1 MLTLCPSTCIS
12 LCVRGVPNM
21 ICRGSFMTPSGR
33 FRGRRRDGSSR
44 RAIQNSSD
52 DCPPG
57 MASARSFAS
66 GSRAADTTRTCG
78 SNGRYA
84 RSSIFSTPTR
94 FAEGLWTPPPSGCGP
109 VHATGQA
116 WTEFSWKWTR
126 SRTEQHTAGQ
136 DRPWH
141 TLVLPL
147 GNLGTV
153 PMFFTCMGGDAR
165 GGGNVVSSADARRN
179 SPHGVNSPPRVTPP
193 VTHKSPSRLTIF
205 SRAATGAGSKWV
217 PTEEWTLAKPSN
229 TDTPLRYGRS
239 D

>member
-1 MLTLCPSTCIS
+1 
-12 LCVRGVPNM
+12 M
-21 ICRGSFMTPSGR
+21 ICRGSSMTSSGR

-44 RAIQNSSD
+44 RAIQNGSD

-66 GSRAADTTRTCG
+66 GSRAAGTTRTCG

-84 RSSIFSTPTR
+84 RSSTTSTPTR

-126 SRTEQHTAGQ
+126 SRPEQHTAGQ

-147 GNLGTV
+147 AVRSAFRVPHSAFEQVLPERRFPRAVRHVCTV
-153 PMFFTCMGGDAR
+153 ATRRKP
-165 GGGNVVSSADARRN
+165 VVRRAPTSSM
-179 SPHGVNSPPRVTPP
+179 
-193 VTHKSPSRLTIF
+193 
-205 SRAATGAGSKWV
+205 
-217 PTEEWTLAKPSN
+217 
-229 TDTPLRYGRS
+229 
-239 D
+239 